1 MLVHRIDHEERV
13 GEALHVLDAP
23 KSTVHLA
30 ALPLE
35 PDTFLLGQMRL
46 LIAEGRLDVFEALN
60 RFADGTEV
68 GHGPAQPPVI
78 HVEHSAALGLL
89 ADSVLS
95 LTLGAHEK
103 HVAPVGREIADEL
116 GGVAEIVQCLL
127 QVDDV
132 DTVPLAENE
141 RLHLRVPTPCLVPE
155 MYSGFEQLLHLNFG
169 HGTLPYLLENWK
181 RLRALGC
188 PGFFRSTLRA
198 SRVRKPTDFSFGR
211 SSALNSS
218 RAREMPWRI
227 APA

>member
-1 MLVHRIDHEERV
+1 MLVHRVDDEERV
-13 GEALHVLDAP
+13 GEALHILDAA

-35 PDTFLLGQMRL
+35 PDAFLLGQVRFL
-46 LIAEGRLDVFEALN
+46 VAEGRLDVLEALN

-68 GHGPAQPPVI
+68 GHGSAQPPVI
-78 HVEHSAALGLL
+78 HVKHPAAFGFL
-89 ADSVLS
+89 ADGVLS
-95 LTLGAHEK
+95 LTLGTHEE
-103 HVAPVGREIADEL
+103 HVAPVGREIANEL
-116 GGVAEIVQCLL
+116 GGVAEIVQRLL

-132 DTVPLAENE
+132 NSIPLAENE

-155 MYSGFEQLLHLNFG
+155 VYSGFEQLLHLDIR
-169 HGTLPYLLENWK
+169 HKTLPYLLENWK

-198 SRVRKPTDFSFGR
+198 SRVRKPTDFNFGR